1 MLQLRLLR
9 QRVRGE
15 EAGEASSV
23 RPYLTAPGG
32 PCPLERPM
40 TAVCRVGVIHT
51 GTGRHTAPWH
61 AGASQ
66 QNTAVVTRHP
76 VGPGC
81 APQLTALRR

>member
-15 EAGEASSV
+15 RAGEASCV

-40 TAVCRVGVIHT
+40 TAACRVGRDPHRYWEAHGPVAC
-51 GTGRHTAPWH
+51 GSLPAEYP
-61 AGASQ
+61 
-66 QNTAVVTRHP
+66 VVMHHP